1 MTQGFKEFTN
11 IAYICIYAYKAHADF
26 LECLV
31 PLEAY
36 FKNTS
41 VVSVLE
47 LCPTLCPS
55 LPR

>member
-11 IAYICIYAYKAHADF
+11 FALICIYAYKANAGF
-26 LECLV
+26 LEFLV
-31 PLEAY
+31 ALGAY

-47 LCPTLCPS
+47 LCPSLCPP
-55 LPR
+55 LP